1 MNPKAGRGRFS
12 FEPVL
17 KIVALV
23 GFVGLSMV
31 GTRYRVPV
39 VVVGGTAN
47 EGWGG
52 TGTYGEAGLA
62 AIDLLAILLGGTVVA
77 EGFLGAFLRASIFL
91 PSSRVR
97 AMVLVLSIFFCLWL
111 LRNA

>member
-47 EGWGG
+47 EG
-52 TGTYGEAGLA
+52 
-62 AIDLLAILLGGTVVA
+62 
-77 EGFLGAFLRASIFL
+77 
-91 PSSRVR
+91 
-97 AMVLVLSIFFCLWL
+97 
-111 LRNA
+111 